1 MDFNQIRYFLALAQT
16 LNFTRAA
23 ELVNISQPT
32 LTQSIRRLEEELG
45 GPLVHRDGRRTRL
58 TELGTRLL
66 SDFDVASQFPK
77 RIKRHAR
84 EVLDAGRYH
93 LKVGVAP
100 CIPISQ
106 MAVFLRSIEET
117 EIDTDFVLNTLPI
130 EEIERQLLHHE
141 IDLALIAPDPL
152 PSANHVC
159 YEFDHDPLVVVAHA
173 CAGLSTSEPLDLQRL
188 QTMPWIARAHCTLEQ
203 QFRARLALLGVK
215 CHVVATVDR
224 DDACLE
230 LVQAGKGVA
239 VMPNSLGQC
248 RGLAIGRLPMPAP
261 FLRSYVC
268 FNFDTLEAPHLA
280 PFVRIFQSQPI
291 D

>member
-45 GPLVHRDGRRTRL
+45 GSLVHRNGRRTRL

-77 RIKRHAR
+77 RIKRQAK
-84 EVLDAGRYH
+84 EVLESGRYH

-106 MAVFLRSIEET
+106 MAQFLRSIEET
-117 EIDTDFVLNTLPI
+117 EADADFVLSTLPTG
-130 EEIERQLLHHE
+130 EIERQLLHYE
-141 IDLALIAPDPL
+141 IDLALVAPDPL
-152 PSANHVC
+152 PSAKHVC
-159 YEFDHDPLVVVAHA
+159 YEFDHDPLVVVAHTG
-173 CAGLSTSEPLDLQRL
+173 AGLSTSEPLDLDRL
-188 QTMPWIARAHCTLEQ
+188 QTMPWIARAHCALDEQ
-203 QFRARLALLGVK
+203 IRAKLGLLGVK
-215 CHVVATVDR
+215 CHVVTTVDR

-230 LVQAGKGVA
+230 LVQAGKGFA
-239 VMPNSLGQC
+239 VLPNSLAQC
-248 RGLAIGRLPMPAP
+248 RGLAIGRLPMPALL
-261 FLRSYVC
+261 LRSYVC
-268 FNFDTLEAPHLA
+268 FNFDNLDAPHLA
-280 PFVRIFQSQPI
+280 AMVKAFQPKVR